1 MLISVHATIGAVIG
15 EKIHYSLFAFA
26 LAFLSHFVLDII
38 PHGDK
43 ALIKAYRNDFKNKAM
58 LYLIIFDVISTVILL
73 GLMFYLRKLTYSPAV
88 LWGIIGGIL
97 PDVMVAIHE
106 ITHKQFHRAHKAHDW
121 AHEKLKWSLPLN
133 LALVYQIIIL
143 YLLLRN

>member
-1 MLISVHATIGAVIG
+1 MLVSVHATIGAVIG

-26 LAFLSHFVLDII
+26 LAFLSHFILDII

-43 ALIKAYRNDFKNKAM
+43 SLIKAYRNDFKNRAM
-58 LYLIIFDVISTVILL
+58 LYLIIFDIISTVVLL
-73 GLMFYLRKLTYSPAV
+73 SLMFYLHKLSYSPSV

-106 ITHKQFHRAHKAHDW
+106 ITHKQFQRTHKAHDW
-121 AHEKLKWSLPLN
+121 VHEKLNWSLPLN
-133 LALVYQIIIL
+133 LSLIYQIIIL
-143 YLLLRN
+143 YLLLRH